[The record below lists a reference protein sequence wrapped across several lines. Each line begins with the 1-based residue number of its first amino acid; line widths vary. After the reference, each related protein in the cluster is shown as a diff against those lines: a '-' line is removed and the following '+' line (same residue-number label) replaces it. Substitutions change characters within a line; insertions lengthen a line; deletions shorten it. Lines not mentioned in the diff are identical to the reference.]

1 MKITFAGANREVTG
15 SCYHI
20 ATERANIVLDC
31 GMFQG
36 GKWAEDKNFQP
47 FPFDASKVDAVIVT
61 HAHFDHIGRLPK
73 LYKEGFR
80 GKIFCTPP
88 TAELAMINLRDAAHL
103 VADEAERHHHD
114 PLFTLEDV
122 DPLQDLWHV
131 VEYHTEFEVFSG
143 VTAYLA
149 DAGHILGSACVKVMA
164 DGQRAVFSGDLGNT
178 PVPLLRAAE
187 CLMGADLVIVEST
200 YGNRVHEASEQRE
213 GFIRDAILETVKNK
227 GTLMIPAFALE
238 RTQELLFELNNL
250 HANHLIPDIPMF
262 LDSPLAIAATDVFRH
277 HSEYFNKQAVDEL
290 HRDGELFDFSGLK
303 YTQTADESKAILHVP
318 GPKVII
324 AGSGMMNGGRIMHH
338 LKNYLGD
345 PKAELIIVGFQVEG
359 SLGRRLHDG
368 EKQVQ
373 IYGQEINVRAAVK
386 SCGAFSGHADYPRLM
401 HWLNCFQNEPPA
413 KVMVTHGE
421 VKSAFSLAQSVQTEM
436 NIASDVP
443 DFGSHVDIAELLHA
457 RPTAPQH

>member
-15 SCYHI
+15 SCYYI
-20 ATERANIVLDC
+20 QTERANIVLDC

-36 GKWAEDKNFQP
+36 GKWAEDKNAQP
-47 FPFDASKVDAVIVT
+47 FPFDPAAVHAVVVT

-103 VADEAERHHHD
+103 VADEAERHHHE
-114 PLFTLEDV
+114 PLFTLDDV
-122 DPLQDLWHV
+122 EPLQDMWQV
-131 VEYHTEFEVFSG
+131 IEYHTEFEVYPG
-143 VTAYLA
+143 VTGYLA
-149 DAGHILGSACVKVMA
+149 DAGHILGSACVKIMA
-164 DGQRAVFSGDLGNT
+164 DGQQVVFSGDLGNT

-187 CLMGADLVIVEST
+187 CLIGGDLVVVEST

-213 GFIRDAILETVKNK
+213 GFIRDAILETVRNK

-238 RTQELLFELNNL
+238 RTQELLYELNEL
-250 HANHLIPDIPMF
+250 HSTHQIPDIPMF

-277 HSEYFNKQAVDEL
+277 HAEYFNREATDEL
-290 HRDGELFDFSGLK
+290 KKDGELFDFRGLK
-303 YTQTADESKAILHVP
+303 YTQTADESKSILKVH

-345 PKAELIIVGFQVEG
+345 PKSELIIVGFQVEG

-373 IYGQEINVRAAVK
+373 IYGQEINVRANVK

-401 HWLNCFQNEPPA
+401 HWLNCFQNQPPA
-413 KVMVTHGE
+413 KVFVTHGE
-421 VKSAFSLAQSVQTEM
+421 IKSAFSLAQSIETEM
-436 NIASDVP
+436 KIPSVVPEYAS
-443 DFGSHVDIAELLHA
+443 SVDISELIHA
-457 RPTAPQH
+457 RQAAA